1 GGRAAGAAGTCAVTI
16 SAITGIG
23 IRPIL
28 PAERLV
34 GGVQDASAVSAAA
47 IAIASC
53 IFAVAAVKA
62 DEIVFARGNGFGI
75 DHCAAITAI
84 SRLVA
89 LIAGAAAAAVK
100 VEPVERIDIEFCRD
114 IAHVPAAA
122 ATIAVASTAPIRLA
136 GPRVDRLG

>member
-16 SAITGIG
+16 SAVTGIG

-53 IFAVAAVKA
+53 IFAVASVKD

-75 DHCAAITAI
+75 DHVPAITAI
-84 SRLVA
+84 SRLIA
-89 LIAGAAAAAVK
+89 LIAGASTSSSK
-100 VEPVERIDIEFCRD
+100 VEPVECIDFEFRTD
-114 IAHVPAAA
+114 IAHVPAAD
-122 ATIAVASTAPIRLA
+122 ATTL
-136 GPRVDRLG
+136 